1 MQFMCKVPHHLLRSR
16 QFLVPSY
23 LRYRTTNEL
32 AKNSSQTTI
41 ASFIE
46 NDGIIR
52 VGGCLT
58 VSQWPYGT
66 MHSVMKAYTLDSQ
79 YYYLRPDYDFGRWGA
94 MPSQQR
100 SITCICAKSITK
112 TDLPTGSL
120 WSNVLKYLH
129 GSWPGLL
136 SWHTAPITTRQSD
149 RGKKKEYKWYGT
161 LLKSGQRE
169 CSSEN
174 GENGLRRGNIRKN
187 SDRKIF

>member
-100 SITCICAKSITK
+100 SITCICAKS
-112 TDLPTGSL
+112 
-120 WSNVLKYLH
+120 
-129 GSWPGLL
+129 
-136 SWHTAPITTRQSD
+136 R
-149 RGKKKEYKWYGT
+149 
-161 LLKSGQRE
+161 LLKQIYQQDHCGAMCSNISMAAGRGYFHGIQLPLQLARVIEGRKRGISGMV
-169 CSSEN
+169 
-174 GENGLRRGNIRKN
+174 LY
-187 SDRKIF
+187 

>member
-79 YYYLRPDYDFGRWGA
+79 DYYLRPDYDFGRWGA

-100 SITCICAKSITK
+100 SITCICAKSR
-112 TDLPTGSL
+112 
-120 WSNVLKYLH
+120 
-129 GSWPGLL
+129 LL
-136 SWHTAPITTRQSD
+136 NRSTNRIIVEQCAQISPWQLAGVTFMA
-149 RGKKKEYKWYGT
+149 Y
-161 LLKSGQRE
+161 
-169 CSSEN
+169 SSHY
-174 GENGLRRGNIRKN
+174 N
-187 SDRKIF
+187 SPE